1 MSQHMVTPDDEKK
14 AAGVQGKADKTFN
27 NAVKS
32 MKEMVSLSEKF
43 AKNYEKAAKA
53 MAEATGGK
61 YTGSSKL
68 GLGQFTRNQQ
78 IAGGVVIGA
87 AAAGSLFMGMA
98 PNTMAAVGQRMSL
111 DTYAGLSGM
120 STRQALGLANRQV
133 GNGATS
139 AMGPSKAAMTA
150 SYSGG
155 YLASTLSSRNI
166 MQSVGGLSA
175 ITGGS
180 NEQVAQG
187 LSAMNGMNFLRMGV
201 SIRDSRGQLK
211 PTNQIINDTYR
222 FLYGGKSITPEQ
234 AQMVFNPNSKGYQ
247 TLAAVAGGDPGL
259 LQILQSGIV
268 ARANNKKNLTKSDL
282 NNSNKALDIMKVE
295 KSSPLRAQ
303 FRYNTSEARKLQ
315 ATESGLVGGYN
326 VALRTTAS
334 VNDGFSGLAETLP
347 AVTQA
352 LMTFKGA
359 LQTFP
364 GAGNTGATL
373 SNIGGAVAGGA
384 MNIGQMMLAGKLL
397 GVGGGGPKLG
407 SVLSRGGSLLSGSL
421 GKAVPVLGTLLSAY
435 GGYKSG
441 KSKGKFSWAEVLKS
455 AGMGAAGGAA
465 VGAMG
470 AGVGAAPGA
479 LIGALLAGGGNAIGQ
494 MFGKGGDNCGHGNIG
509 AHSCGMGG
517 DNAASSP
524 NALRYQ
530 SPVPPGT
537 MITSGFGPRDNS
549 KNPQIS
555 SNHSGVD
562 YGVAVGT
569 SIVSAADGVVTETG
583 LHRQY
588 GNYVI
593 IRHGDKSTLYGHLS
607 QILVRKGEK
616 VSQGYVI
623 GKSGGKK
630 GSPGAG
636 TSTGPHLHFEVRN
649 NGGVGAKGRQNP
661 LGILGKA
668 WNIIKNVAGA
678 GIKAVGNLF
687 GMAKKIPNGQGSDF
701 SFNVGKEGLSSL
713 SSSNLGSLLSSSI
726 SSGKPIS
733 WDDVSGQ
740 VNGET
745 KVGLGRKGQHGR
757 AYLNNSYDATPGDSQ
772 GMTGGSRAGL
782 MKMLYAKGFR
792 GKALHTAF
800 AVALAESGG
809 RADAVGD
816 KNLVTDKWGPS
827 YGAFQIRSL
836 NNWKKYND
844 PYRDASRL
852 KNGSFNLDAAFK
864 KSNGGNSW
872 KGWSTFTSGGFTKYL
887 DDASKAAS
895 AAGFGKGGGDTEG
908 TGSTAGMALS
918 TSGMAGAVGGR
929 SSSTSTL
936 STNSKVDINVTMNV
950 NIAKASHQE
959 VQVLMETFSN
969 KLETE
974 LRLKGIGTY

>member
-1 MSQHMVTPDDEKK
+1 MVTPDDEKK

-61 YTGSSKL
+61 YTGESKL
-68 GLGQFTRNQQ
+68 GLGQFTRNQK
-78 IAGGVVIGA
+78 IAGGVAIGA

-180 NEQVAQG
+180 NEQVAAG

-222 FLYGGKSITPEQ
+222 FLYGGKNITPEQ
-234 AQMVFNPNSKGYQ
+234 AQMVFNPSSKGYQ
-247 TLAAVAGGDPGL
+247 TLMAVSGGDPGL

-268 ARANNKKNLTKSDL
+268 ARANNKKGLTKSDL
-282 NNSNKALDIMKVE
+282 SNSNKALDIMKVE

-334 VNDGFSGLAETLP
+334 VNDGFSSLAEALP

-373 SNIGGAVAGGA
+373 SNLGSAAAGGA

-407 SVLSRGGSLLSGSL
+407 SVLSKGGSFMSGTF

-435 GGYKSG
+435 GGYKHA
-441 KSKGKFSWAEVLKS
+441 KGHSKFSWGEVLKA
-455 AGMGAAGGAA
+455 AGVGAAGGAIAGA
-465 VGAMG
+465 VTTGGLASG
-470 AGVGAAPGA
+470 PAAI
-479 LIGALLAGGGNAIGQ
+479 IGALLAGGGNAVGQ
-494 MFGKGGDNCGHGNIG
+494 MFGRGGGDCAHGNVG
-509 AHSCGMGG
+509 AHACGMGG

-524 NALRYQ
+524 KALQYQ
-530 SPVPPGT
+530 APVPPGT
-537 MITSGFGPRDNS
+537 PITSGFGPRDNS

-555 SNHSGVD
+555 STHSGVD
-562 YGVAVGT
+562 YGVVVGT
-569 SIVSAADGVVTETG
+569 SVTAAADGVVTETG

-607 QILVRKGEK
+607 QILVKRGEK

-623 GKSGGKK
+623 GKSGGRK
-630 GSPGAG
+630 GAQGAG
-636 TSTGPHLHFEVRN
+636 TSTGPHLHFEIRN
-649 NGGVGAKGRQNP
+649 NGGVGAKGRRNP
-661 LGILGKA
+661 LGLLGKA
-668 WNIIKNVAGA
+668 WNIIKNIGGGA
-678 GIKAVGNLF
+678 IKAVGNLF
-687 GMAKKIPNGQGSDF
+687 GMAKKIANGQGSAF
-701 SFNVGKEGLSSL
+701 SFGPDKGSLSSL

-726 SSGKPIS
+726 ASGSPIS
-733 WDDVSGQ
+733 WDDVSNQ
-740 VNGET
+740 VNGNT
-745 KVGLGRKGQHGR
+745 KVGLGRKGQSGS
-757 AYLNNSYDATPGDSQ
+757 AYLNNTYDATPGDTQ

-816 KNLVTDKWGPS
+816 KTLVNEKWGPS

-895 AAGFGKGGGDTEG
+895 AAGFGKGGDTEG

-918 TSGMAGAVGGR
+918 TTGMAGAVSGR
-929 SSSTSTL
+929 SSSTSSL
-936 STNSKVDINVTMNV
+936 STSSKVDINVTMNV
-950 NIAKASHQE
+950 NIAKASQQE